1 MQGGWVATK
10 SRGREVSERS
20 FCRKFVGLFVWW
32 EGLNIEQTF
41 GQEQEREKYS
51 NKMTS
56 AATECLEIFSIVQNL
71 PECPLW
77 RLVWEACLHI
87 SMVKGHTGRQGA
99 RKGNNVKDKRR
110 CAALTTPE
118 VVSSVSGCLMVLSG
132 LGHNWMVFESSCCLY
147 IFNVFARVT
156 LSCIPE
162 NRAWLL

>member
-41 GQEQEREKYS
+41 GQEQEREKDS
-51 NKMTS
+51 NKMTR
-56 AATECLEIFSIVQNL
+56 AASECLEIFSIVQNL

-87 SMVKGHTGRQGA
+87 SMVKGHTGRQAG
-99 RKGNNVKDKRR
+99 RER
-110 CAALTTPE
+110 E
-118 VVSSVSGCLMVLSG
+118 
-132 LGHNWMVFESSCCLY
+132 
-147 IFNVFARVT
+147 
-156 LSCIPE
+156 
-162 NRAWLL
+162 RATM

>member
-56 AATECLEIFSIVQNL
+56 AATECLEIARVPIVAAGMGGL
-71 PECPLW
+71 SP
-77 RLVWEACLHI
+77 HI
-87 SMVKGHTGRQGA
+87 HGQGSHRQAGSEKGQQCERQTQVC
-99 RKGNNVKDKRR
+99 RSHDTR
-110 CAALTTPE
+110 
-118 VVSSVSGCLMVLSG
+118 SG
-132 LGHNWMVFESSCCLY
+132 LLSFRLFHG
-147 IFNVFARVT
+147 T
-156 LSCIPE
+156 L
-162 NRAWLL
+162 RAQA

>member
-56 AATECLEIFSIVQNL
+56 AASECLEIFSIVQNL

-118 VVSSVSGCLMVLSG
+118 VVS
-132 LGHNWMVFESSCCLY
+132 
-147 IFNVFARVT
+147 
-156 LSCIPE
+156 
-162 NRAWLL
+162 

>member
-1 MQGGWVATK
+1 M
-10 SRGREVSERS
+10 
-20 FCRKFVGLFVWW
+20 GLFVWW

-118 VVSSVSGCLMVLSG
+118 VVSSVSGCLMVPSG

>member
-56 AATECLEIFSIVQNL
+56 AATEFRNIQHCAKLARVPIVAAGMGGL
-71 PECPLW
+71 CP
-77 RLVWEACLHI
+77 RIHGQGSNKRQAGSE
-87 SMVKGHTGRQGA
+87 KGQQCERQTQVC
-99 RKGNNVKDKRR
+99 RSHDTR
-110 CAALTTPE
+110 
-118 VVSSVSGCLMVLSG
+118 SG
-132 LGHNWMVFESSCCLY
+132 LLSVRLFDGT
-147 IFNVFARVT
+147 IRAR
-156 LSCIPE
+156 
-162 NRAWLL
+162 A